1 MADVRGVLQLCDPVL
16 LNLHMDSDQLDSAES
31 ARMVVYLMDSRR
43 VQKVLFRQLFV
54 LDSMMSLLEGL
65 ESAQQLVMLQC
76 PPHPGGGARGRWKSL
91 KVQNRSGLEETE
103 ALLRIQLD
111 QVDQI
116 QTRRQTLTQLIDQ
129 LNQQR
134 RQCDHLGE
142 SLQKAQNALQSCDHQ
157 LAQIRAEL
165 EAVSNQLINWQR
177 IRDELQRCVS
187 AAQDVMHINLLSFD
201 QSQLCVAL
209 RPRPSSHLS
218 TNQLEP
224 LKLSVTWSH
233 DDRFHLEV
241 GGELSGLVEGC
252 STGGRGQLSA
262 ALLNVLSRY
271 MGQVDLLTEIQT
283 LRSSFAIDWRASQR
297 LLVYLKSASLVYHLE
312 VGEGYPRSG
321 RVRLRSVRR
330 DGLALDSS
338 GLQPGRPDASL
349 TEWLVLLS
357 ASSDGLD

>member
-1 MADVRGVLQLCDPVL
+1 M
-16 LNLHMDSDQLDSAES
+16 
-31 ARMVVYLMDSRR
+31 
-43 VQKVLFRQLFV
+43 
-54 LDSMMSLLEGL
+54 
-65 ESAQQLVMLQC
+65 

-262 ALLNVLSRY
+262 ALLNVLS
-271 MGQVDLLTEIQT
+271 
-283 LRSSFAIDWRASQR
+283 SFAIDWRASQR